1 MDHYSDSYGTPEA
14 QGIQKSLL
22 EGEINIVENIKNYD
36 RNKSAII
43 GEKDALCCG
52 APEKQG
58 SERSLFKEE
67 LNVVENIKNYEK
79 NKSNIIEKADSEI
92 RMCDL
97 TAAQE
102 SQREEIKKA
111 IIDVEEA
118 EY

>member
-22 EGEINIVENIKNYD
+22 EGEINI
-36 RNKSAII
+36 
-43 GEKDALCCG
+43 
-52 APEKQG
+52 
-58 SERSLFKEE
+58 
-67 LNVVENIKNYEK
+67 VENIKNYEK